1 MNTENSNPR
10 IALFREAATLQ
21 LKLLADGI
29 RDALLIPISIIAA
42 IVGLLRG
49 GEDCDREYRRVIT
62 LGRRSERWINL
73 FGHQPPLGVE
83 HPAGSMDKILNQV
96 EAIVMDQYRK
106 GKSGEETRA
115 AVRDALKTQAR
126 GEERLGKDGP
136 QGETP
141 EPGAPGRDQ

>member
-1 MNTENSNPR
+1 MSDQPRNPR
-10 IALFREAATLQ
+10 EQLLREAFTLQ
-21 LKLLADGI
+21 LNLLADGF
-29 RDALLIPISIIAA
+29 RDALLIPISMMAA
-42 IVGLLRG
+42 VLGLVRG
-49 GEDCDREYRRVIT
+49 GAGCDAEFRRVIE

-106 GKSGEETRA
+106 GKSGEETRE

-126 GEERLGKDGP
+126 GEERLGEDGP

-141 EPGAPGRDQ
+141 DPGAPGRDQ